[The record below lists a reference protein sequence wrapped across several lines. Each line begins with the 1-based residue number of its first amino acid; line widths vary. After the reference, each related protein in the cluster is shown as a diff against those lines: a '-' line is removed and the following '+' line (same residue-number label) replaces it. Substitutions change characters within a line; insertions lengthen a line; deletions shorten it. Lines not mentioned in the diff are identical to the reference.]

1 MNRILDIIS
10 NVPLFKGLSKDQ
22 LVALSNIAV
31 EKNFIK
37 GKTIFLEG
45 NEGRG
50 FFIVCS
56 GLVKIYKTSTEGKEK
71 ILEVIKPYEIFAPVP
86 VFSGETYPASAETM
100 KSAKVIFFSR
110 DDFLRLVGKYP
121 DIALNMLAAVSDRL
135 RQFTVQIENLSLKE
149 TPSRLAAYF
158 LHILNEKSG
167 DNSFTLEIPKGQ
179 LASLLGTIPETL
191 SRILAKMRET
201 GIIGQDGK
209 NIKVLDRDSLQE
221 LAKGAKL
228 FK

>member
-22 LVALSNIAV
+22 LIALSNIAV
-31 EKNFIK
+31 EKNFLK

-110 DDFLRLVGKYP
+110 NDFLRLVGKYP
-121 DIALNMLAAVSDRL
+121 EIALNMLAAVSDRL

-201 GIIGQDGK
+201 GIIEQNGK
-209 NIKVLDRDSLQE
+209 NIKIIDRDSLKE

>member
-1 MNRILDIIS
+1 MNRILDIVS

-22 LVALSNIAV
+22 LIALSNIAV
-31 EKNFIK
+31 EKYFNK

-50 FFIVCS
+50 FFIVYS

-86 VFSGETYPASAETM
+86 VFSGKTYPASAEAM
-100 KSAKVIFFSR
+100 KLAKVIFFSR
-110 DDFLRLVGKYP
+110 NDFLRLVDKYP
-121 DIALNMLAAVSDRL
+121 EIALNMLAAVSDRL

-167 DNSFTLEIPKGQ
+167 RNSFTIEIPKGQ

-201 GIIGQDGK
+201 GIIEQNGK
-209 NIKVLDRDSLQE
+209 NIKIIDRDSLKE

>member
-209 NIKVLDRDSLQE
+209 NIKVFDRDSLQE

>member
-22 LVALSNIAV
+22 LIALSNIAV

-110 DDFLRLVGKYP
+110 NDFLRLVGKYP
-121 DIALNMLAAVSDRL
+121 EIALNMLAAVSDRL

-201 GIIGQDGK
+201 GIIEQNGK
-209 NIKVLDRDSLQE
+209 NIKIIDRDSLKE
-221 LAKGAKL
+221 LAKGDKL

>member
-1 MNRILDIIS
+1 MNRILGIIS

-22 LVALSNIAV
+22 LIALSNIAV
-31 EKNFIK
+31 EKYFIK

-45 NEGRG
+45 SEGRG
-50 FFIVCS
+50 FFIVYS
-56 GLVKIYKTSTEGKEK
+56 GLVKIYKTSKEGKEK

-86 VFSGETYPASAETM
+86 VFSGETYPASAEAM

-110 DDFLRLVGKYP
+110 DNFLRLVSKYP
-121 DIALNMLAAVSDRL
+121 EIALNMLAAVSDRL
-135 RQFTVQIENLSLKE
+135 RRFTVQIENLSLKE
-149 TPSRLAAYF
+149 TPNRLAAYF
-158 LHILNEKSG
+158 LHVLNENCQ
-167 DNSFTLEIPKGQ
+167 DTTFILEIPKGQ

-201 GIIGQDGK
+201 GIIEQNGK
-209 NIKVLDRDSLQE
+209 NIKIIDRDSLKE
-221 LAKGAKL
+221 LAKGGKL